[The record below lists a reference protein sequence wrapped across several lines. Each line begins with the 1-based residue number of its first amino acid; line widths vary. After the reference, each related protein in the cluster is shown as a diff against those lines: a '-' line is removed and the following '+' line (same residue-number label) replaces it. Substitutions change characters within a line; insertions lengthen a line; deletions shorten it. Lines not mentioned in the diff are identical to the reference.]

1 MSPVSKTMISPF
13 ATIQST
19 LIPSLE
25 GIHLAGR
32 ILEWQLKND
41 NQFPTLS
48 DQIKIGEAHGV
59 SGLSDVDYP
68 MLEVGPNGLPLLRQM
83 GLVNRIPLPPEL
95 VEHFGHMQTYCK
107 MGLFPL
113 IQRAWLSIDKTN
125 YLFYH
130 YTRGDLSYFDGL
142 SEPIIAVELVQ
153 PKPGIFQPHIQ
164 YLLCLAT
171 TVEIVLLGVSFSGS
185 STNYEEMHLLPE
197 PLFDVPTDGA
207 YIGTITGTTNG
218 RIFMGAKDGCVY
230 EFFYQGTIQVYDL
243 GTDGQAM
250 TRVAAININTIV
262 QSAVNIART
271 VDRSSFRPLVGIA
284 PIESSES
291 TNLHLV
297 AITASGVRLY
307 FSTLPWRAFNEATPS
322 SRPATL
328 QLVQVPS
335 PTSSFGL
342 YSHGTKFLAT
352 TTASENDVVW
362 TLFNSL
368 FPAAQQLSETQ
379 NTLGLDGKTWALAE
393 VTPSHKRQVLPST
406 FAPPAPEPPLIVTQ
420 HAAAPRKFIFLTT
433 QCCHVVTQLR
443 PVDILR
449 QLLFDASGPDSA
461 AVRVFFQVLRED
473 QACATAL
480 ILACSTSIQ
489 DSQLADW
496 AACAFLLLGGDVKVS
511 PSHMAHPISS
521 PASPFV
527 VNSPGHLNST
537 PSNFHHQQPHF
548 TFSSP
553 DSGGVGTFNPNA
565 ISTPQ
570 MQPYSPHSNNV
581 GTSSG
586 GAELADY
593 QFSGRHNGLYLYFG
607 RILRPLWLM
616 PLARDV
622 GKPHQPL
629 LDRFVHANIN
639 QNGPQSYQSSEKGRL
654 QDAQMQERKSLLAM
668 KQLLDHTVEVLA
680 LWKVLCDHQLH
691 LLGQSL
697 SAEMRMS
704 LKTTLFRDLIL
715 SGSDTCIGLINAL
728 IHRYLDDAASTD
740 AISEKLRQV
749 CPSLYR
755 NEDAL
760 CTKVNEQLL
769 KARTTTMS
777 RMDKERLL
785 QQTLETCKQIPA
797 RINLAH
803 VCQQL
808 SACQY
813 FGGVVELCCVV
824 AEKLDPQHRAQQCYS
839 GQQEDPAAVE
849 ALLARKNCY
858 QQMCLVLQKLYTAA
872 ACHPQSPS
880 VPKSPGP
887 MVQTT
892 PQGYEE
898 GLSPLEAQRLADET
912 LSLALQSDDE
922 LCHVAIFDW
931 LTDNKW
937 DDKLL
942 EIQSPHLEN
951 YLKRQTVGQV
961 GQQQQTDLVA
971 KYDLLWKF
979 YEKSGQ
985 FIAAARVL
993 SRLADAHSTAISL
1006 PMRIEYLSRAIVCA
1020 RAAETSSFG
1029 NAVQGQFLYEMEEKM
1044 DVAKV
1049 QSQVLEAVSRLPSR
1063 DADTISRLH
1072 SDLLDVTQLYEQFA
1086 EPLGLWECKLAILH
1100 CANHYDSALVTSIW
1114 QNIINAE
1121 VKKLGNADTETKL
1134 AALSSKM
1141 KTLGRT
1147 YAQSEQ
1153 FFPLDFL
1160 VKTLETYSVRW
1171 NGPPGWVVSIMLT
1184 AGVSFQR
1191 LFAVYNRLYGAKDV
1205 VWQAEG
1211 KPNHLLKVLADM
1223 LNRLVD
1229 SSTGGLAALVPTA
1242 DRRALIGQCV
1252 EAVGVYLTDL
1262 FCTTHATSP
1271 ALIAEFRT
1279 LQGKLELIC
1288 NESFK
1293 CNFFPHSCHSSPI
1306 LFSSFPFV

>member
-1 MSPVSKTMISPF
+1 MEDFITHMQLNMQSKQYTRIKPTVINLGKRF
-13 ATIQST
+13 E
-19 LIPSLE
+19 IPSFSFGISSQVLE
-25 GIHLAGR
+25 
-32 ILEWQLKND
+32 ILSLQW
-41 NQFPTLS
+41 P
-48 DQIKIGEAHGV
+48 V
-59 SGLSDVDYP
+59 
-68 MLEVGPNGLPLLRQM
+68 
-83 GLVNRIPLPPEL
+83 
-95 VEHFGHMQTYCK
+95 
-107 MGLFPL
+107 
-113 IQRAWLSIDKTN
+113 
-125 YLFYH
+125 
-130 YTRGDLSYFDGL
+130 RGDASYIAGL

-171 TVEIVLLGVSFSGS
+171 TVEIVLLGVK
-185 STNYEEMHLLPE
+185 MHPLPE
-197 PLFDVPTDGA
+197 PLFAVPTDGA
-207 YIGTITGTTNG
+207 YIVTITGTTNG
-218 RIFMGAKDGCVY
+218 RIFMGAKRWLHLRILLSGITNSKTSRKCRKINHSKSTLSYLVPSFINAAFSEEDPIVQMVQDETRHILY
-230 EFFYQGTIQVYDL
+230 TRSEKGTIQVYDL

-250 TRVAAININTIV
+250 TRVAAINTNTIV
-262 QSAVNIART
+262 QSAANIART
-271 VDRSSFRPLVGIA
+271 VNRSSFLPLVGIA

-328 QLVQVPS
+328 QLVQVRLPPGYAANAS
-335 PTSSFGL
+335 PQRPQQVHSAL
-342 YSHGTKFLAT
+342 YSHGTTFLAT

-362 TLFNSL
+362 TLSNSL

-393 VTPSHKRQVLPST
+393 VTPSLKRQVDPST

-420 HAAAPRKFIFLTT
+420 HAVAPRKFIFLTT
-433 QCCHVVTQLR
+433 QCCHVVTQHMMH
-443 PVDILR
+443 
-449 QLLFDASGPDSA
+449 DALGGHSPT
-461 AVRVFFQVLRED
+461 AVRAFFQVLRED

-496 AACAFLLLGGDVKVS
+496 AARAFSLLGGDVKVS

-548 TFSSP
+548 TFSS
-553 DSGGVGTFNPNA
+553 DSGGLGTFNPNA
-565 ISTPQ
+565 ISTH
-570 MQPYSPHSNNV
+570 MKPYSPLSNNV

-607 RILRPLWLM
+607 RILRPLWLV

-629 LDRFVHANIN
+629 LDSVVNSEELLTVLGQLNALKEFFHANIH

-697 SAEMRMS
+697 SAEMQMS

-728 IHRYLDDAASTD
+728 IHRYSDDAASTD

-813 FGGVVELCCVV
+813 FGGAVELCCVV

-849 ALLARKNCY
+849 ALLARKNYY
-858 QQMCLVLQKLYTAA
+858 QQTCLVLQKHVHGRCL
-872 ACHPQSPS
+872 PS
-880 VPKSPGP
+880 SV
-887 MVQTT
+887 
-892 PQGYEE
+892 
-898 GLSPLEAQRLADET
+898 AQRAQITRNHGTNDST
-912 LSLALQSDDE
+912 GIRGGSKPIRSA
-922 LCHVAIFDW
+922 A
-931 LTDNKW
+931 
-937 DDKLL
+937 
-942 EIQSPHLEN
+942 
-951 YLKRQTVGQV
+951 VGRRNP
-961 GQQQQTDLVA
+961 
-971 KYDLLWKF
+971 F
-979 YEKSGQ
+979 S
-985 FIAAARVL
+985 
-993 SRLADAHSTAISL
+993 
-1006 PMRIEYLSRAIVCA
+1006 C
-1020 RAAETSSFG
+1020 
-1029 NAVQGQFLYEMEEKM
+1029 
-1044 DVAKV
+1044 
-1049 QSQVLEAVSRLPSR
+1049 
-1063 DADTISRLH
+1063 
-1072 SDLLDVTQLYEQFA
+1072 
-1086 EPLGLWECKLAILH
+1086 LAI
-1100 CANHYDSALVTSIW
+1100 
-1114 QNIINAE
+1114 
-1121 VKKLGNADTETKL
+1121 G
-1134 AALSSKM
+1134 
-1141 KTLGRT
+1141 
-1147 YAQSEQ
+1147 
-1153 FFPLDFL
+1153 
-1160 VKTLETYSVRW
+1160 
-1171 NGPPGWVVSIMLT
+1171 
-1184 AGVSFQR
+1184 
-1191 LFAVYNRLYGAKDV
+1191 
-1205 VWQAEG
+1205 
-1211 KPNHLLKVLADM
+1211 
-1223 LNRLVD
+1223 
-1229 SSTGGLAALVPTA
+1229 
-1242 DRRALIGQCV
+1242 
-1252 EAVGVYLTDL
+1252 
-1262 FCTTHATSP
+1262 
-1271 ALIAEFRT
+1271 
-1279 LQGKLELIC
+1279 
-1288 NESFK
+1288 
-1293 CNFFPHSCHSSPI
+1293 
-1306 LFSSFPFV
+1306 